1 MSRRKSANMIAME
14 EQQAPGATIET
25 VRLRLVALSHR
36 QLQQYLDSPGG
47 LELELGISVSRAVL
61 TDRVCGA
68 IAKKVARMAGGNLAD
83 HPWYTYWLA
92 IVRDVPFG
100 AGLLG
105 FKGVPN
111 QAGEVEIGYGID
123 PEYEGQG
130 YTTEAAQALIA
141 WAFRNPVCR
150 AVVAPGTLKMNA
162 GSNRVLQ
169 KLGMRLVA
177 ESDEAND
184 WRVER
189 AEWPPS
195 PEASCNF
202 SPLKL

>member
-1 MSRRKSANMIAME
+1 ME
-14 EQQAPGATIET
+14 KLRASTGAIET
-25 VRLRLVALSHR
+25 ERLRLVALSRR

-47 LELELGISVSRAVL
+47 LEVELGIPVSRAIL
-61 TDRVCGA
+61 TDRVRGA
-68 IAKKVARMAGGNLAD
+68 IAKKVARMAGADLAA

-130 YTTEAAQALIA
+130 YTTEAARALIG
-141 WAFRNPVCR
+141 WAFRDPACL
-150 AVVAPGTLKMNA
+150 AVVAPGTLKMNV

-177 ESDEAND
+177 ESDDAND

-189 AEWPPS
+189 AEWQPS
-195 PEASCNF
+195 P
-202 SPLKL
+202 